1 MQQCRAPGGGLA
13 DPSQGLRV
21 GFARIVVS
29 ELEVR
34 RTETLCESGM
44 KWLNS
49 SANRDR
55 TLSEGLVVRRGE
67 EAKSTLAQ
75 KAAQNAALW
84 SGPTRGG

>member
-1 MQQCRAPGGGLA
+1 
-13 DPSQGLRV
+13 
-21 GFARIVVS
+21 
-29 ELEVR
+29 
-34 RTETLCESGM
+34 M